1 LAPVHVQFHAQF
13 LHRVADATGKG
24 PRIKE
29 QSLKRIYKLKM
40 FIECDDKNL
49 DKLMAAAKKIVRAA
63 NPDIPE
69 DELVDC
75 PGSAVETVISDRM
88 MCGRPPLDCVQS
100 EGDMYGV
107 PAPDNWNDPKSD
119 VVDLRDYCARFLREH
134 PPIVD
139 EDDFPTGEFE
149 GYPVKVK

>member
-1 LAPVHVQFHAQF
+1 
-13 LHRVADATGKG
+13 
-24 PRIKE
+24 
-29 QSLKRIYKLKM
+29 
-40 FIECDDKNL
+40 
-49 DKLMAAAKKIVRAA
+49 
-63 NPDIPE
+63 
-69 DELVDC
+69 
-75 PGSAVETVISDRM
+75 
-88 MCGRPPLDCVQS
+88 
-100 EGDMYGV
+100 MYGV

>member
-1 LAPVHVQFHAQF
+1 MAQEPRESADTV
-13 LHRVADATGKG
+13 HRVSVPFARG
-24 PRIKE
+24 
-29 QSLKRIYKLKM
+29 
-40 FIECDDKNL
+40 N
-49 DKLMAAAKKIVRAA
+49 
-63 NPDIPE
+63 
-69 DELVDC
+69 
-75 PGSAVETVISDRM
+75 AVETVISDRM
-88 MCGRPPLDCVQS
+88 MRGRPPLDCVQS